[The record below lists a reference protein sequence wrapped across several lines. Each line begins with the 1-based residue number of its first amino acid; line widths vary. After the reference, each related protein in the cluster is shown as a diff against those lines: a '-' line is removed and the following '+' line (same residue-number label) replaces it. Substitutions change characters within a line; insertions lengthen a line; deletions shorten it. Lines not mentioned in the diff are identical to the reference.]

1 MKKIKILHKSFSKPI
16 SCLTAYSPS
25 IANILDGK
33 IDLILV
39 GDSIGSTLYGM
50 NNTQGVTMD
59 MMKNHGAAVNK
70 TIKKSLKVLDM
81 PYKTYDN
88 KIDAYKNAKI
98 LLNHCRPDLLKIEI
112 NKKKLVVLK
121 HLVDKNVNVISHIGV
136 TPQSYKNFNKIKV
149 LGKTNK
155 EKQSLLELAKES
167 EILGAKAVLLECVT
181 TDTAKLITE
190 NISIPTIGIGASKYC
205 DGQVLVFDDLIN
217 LSLNHKKPKF
227 VKNYFIFNLY
237 RKDYCGNFIYL
248 TTYYTNIYCNIFNSY
263 GCFMVS
269 NSSFNFRNY
278 RSYLW
283 IKIYGYIIW
292 YCIFLSSARIFC
304 RCMVRWSIL

>member
-70 TIKKSLKVLDM
+70 AIKKSLKVLDM

-98 LLNHCRPDLLKIEI
+98 FLNHCKPDLLKIEVSE
-112 NKKKLVVLK
+112 KKLSILK
-121 HLVDKNVNVISHIGV
+121 HLVDKKINVISHIGV

-155 EKQSLLELAKES
+155 EKQNLLELAKQS
-167 EILGAKAVLLECVT
+167 ETLGAKAVLLECVT

-217 LSLNHKKPKF
+217 LSTNDKKPKF
-227 VKNYFIFNLY
+227 VKNYLNLSVLIKESVKKY
-237 RKDYCGNFIYL
+237 ASDVRNKKFPNKK
-248 TTYYTNIYCNIFNSY
+248 YYYE
-263 GCFMVS
+263 
-269 NSSFNFRNY
+269 
-278 RSYLW
+278 
-283 IKIYGYIIW
+283 
-292 YCIFLSSARIFC
+292 
-304 RCMVRWSIL
+304 

>member
-98 LLNHCRPDLLKIEI
+98 LLNHCKPDLLKIEI
-112 NKKKLVVLK
+112 NEKKLFVLK
-121 HLVDKNVNVISHIGV
+121 HLVDKKVNVISHIGV
-136 TPQSYKNFNKIKV
+136 TPQSCKNFNKIKV

-155 EKQSLLELAKES
+155 EKQNLLKLAKES

-181 TDTAKLITE
+181 ANTAKLITE

-217 LSLNHKKPKF
+217 LSINDKKPKF
-227 VKNYFIFNLY
+227 VKNYFNFNKVASNIVKKYNREVKL
-237 RKDYCGNFIYL
+237 KKFPS
-248 TTYYTNIYCNIFNSY
+248 TKFTYN
-263 GCFMVS
+263 
-269 NSSFNFRNY
+269 
-278 RSYLW
+278 
-283 IKIYGYIIW
+283 
-292 YCIFLSSARIFC
+292 
-304 RCMVRWSIL
+304 

>member
-50 NNTQGVTMD
+50 DNTQGVTMD

-98 LLNHCRPDLLKIEI
+98 LLNHCKPDLLKIEI
-112 NKKKLVVLK
+112 SKKKLVVLK
-121 HLVDKNVNVISHIGV
+121 HLVDKKVNVISHIGV
-136 TPQSYKNFNKIKV
+136 TPQSFKNFNKIKV

-155 EKQSLLELAKES
+155 EKQNLLELAKES
-167 EILGAKAVLLECVT
+167 EKLGARAVLLECVT
-181 TDTAKLITE
+181 ANTAKLITE

-217 LSLNHKKPKF
+217 LSINDKKPKF
-227 VKNYFIFNLY
+227 VKNYFNFNKVASIVVKKYNREVKL
-237 RKDYCGNFIYL
+237 KKFPSAKF
-248 TTYYTNIYCNIFNSY
+248 TYN
-263 GCFMVS
+263 
-269 NSSFNFRNY
+269 
-278 RSYLW
+278 
-283 IKIYGYIIW
+283 
-292 YCIFLSSARIFC
+292 
-304 RCMVRWSIL
+304 

>member
-50 NNTQGVTMD
+50 KNTQGVTMN
-59 MMKNHGAAVNK
+59 MMKNHGAAVNR

-98 LLNHCRPDLLKIEI
+98 LLDHCRPDLLKIEI
-112 NKKKLVVLK
+112 SKKKLVVLK
-121 HLVDKNVNVISHIGV
+121 HLVDKKINVISHIGV

-155 EKQSLLELAKES
+155 EKQNLLDLARES
-167 EILGAKAVLLECVT
+167 ETIGAKAVLLECVT

-190 NISIPTIGIGASKYC
+190 NISIPTIGIGASRYC

-217 LSLNHKKPKF
+217 LGTNDKKPKF
-227 VKNYFIFNLY
+227 VKNYFNFNKITSNVVKEYNREVKL
-237 RKDYCGNFIYL
+237 RKFPSAK
-248 TTYYTNIYCNIFNSY
+248 FSY
-263 GCFMVS
+263 
-269 NSSFNFRNY
+269 N
-278 RSYLW
+278 
-283 IKIYGYIIW
+283 
-292 YCIFLSSARIFC
+292 
-304 RCMVRWSIL
+304 

>member
-39 GDSIGSTLYGM
+39 GDSLGSTLYGM
-50 NNTQGVTMD
+50 KNTQGVTMD

-98 LLNHCRPDLLKIEI
+98 LLNHCKPDLLKIEI
-112 NKKKLVVLK
+112 SEKKLVILK
-121 HLVDKNVNVISHIGV
+121 HLIDKKINVISHIGV

-155 EKQSLLELAKES
+155 EKQNLLKLAKES
-167 EILGAKAVLLECVT
+167 ETLGAKAVLLECVT
-181 TDTAKLITE
+181 ANTAKLITE

-217 LSLNHKKPKF
+217 LSINDKKPKF
-227 VKNYFIFNLY
+227 VKNYFNFNKVASNVVKKYNREVKL
-237 RKDYCGNFIYL
+237 KKFPS
-248 TTYYTNIYCNIFNSY
+248 TKFTYN
-263 GCFMVS
+263 
-269 NSSFNFRNY
+269 
-278 RSYLW
+278 
-283 IKIYGYIIW
+283 
-292 YCIFLSSARIFC
+292 
-304 RCMVRWSIL
+304 

>member
-39 GDSIGSTLYGM
+39 GDSLGSTLYGM

-98 LLNHCRPDLLKIEI
+98 LLNHCKPDLLKIEI
-112 NKKKLVVLK
+112 SKKKLVVLK
-121 HLVDKNVNVISHIGV
+121 HLVDKKVNVISHIGV

-155 EKQSLLELAKES
+155 EKQNLLKLAKES
-167 EILGAKAVLLECVT
+167 ETLGAKAVLLECVT
-181 TDTAKLITE
+181 ADTAKLITE

-217 LSLNHKKPKF
+217 LSINEKKPKF
-227 VKNYFIFNLY
+227 VKNYFNFNKVASNVVKKYNREVKL
-237 RKDYCGNFIYL
+237 KKFPS
-248 TTYYTNIYCNIFNSY
+248 TKFTYN
-263 GCFMVS
+263 
-269 NSSFNFRNY
+269 
-278 RSYLW
+278 
-283 IKIYGYIIW
+283 
-292 YCIFLSSARIFC
+292 
-304 RCMVRWSIL
+304 

>member
-39 GDSIGSTLYGM
+39 GDSLGSTLYGM

-88 KIDAYKNAKI
+88 KIDAYRNAKI
-98 LLNHCRPDLLKIEI
+98 LFNHCRPDLLMIEI
-112 NKKKLVVLK
+112 SKKKLVVLK
-121 HLVDKNVNVISHIGV
+121 HLVDKKVNVISHIGV

-149 LGKTNK
+149 LGRTNK
-155 EKQSLLELAKES
+155 EKQNLLKLAKES
-167 EILGAKAVLLECVT
+167 ETLGAKAVLLECIT
-181 TDTAKLITE
+181 ADTAKLITE
-190 NISIPTIGIGASKYC
+190 NISIPTIGIGASRYC

-217 LSLNHKKPKF
+217 LSINEKKPKF
-227 VKNYFIFNLY
+227 VKNYFNFN
-237 RKDYCGNFIYL
+237 KIVGNAVKKYNREVKLKKFPSSKF
-248 TTYYTNIYCNIFNSY
+248 TYN
-263 GCFMVS
+263 
-269 NSSFNFRNY
+269 
-278 RSYLW
+278 
-283 IKIYGYIIW
+283 
-292 YCIFLSSARIFC
+292 
-304 RCMVRWSIL
+304 

>member
-50 NNTQGVTMD
+50 KNTQGVTMD

-70 TIKKSLKVLDM
+70 AIKKSLKVLDM

-98 LLNHCRPDLLKIEI
+98 LLNHCKPDLLKIEI
-112 NKKKLVVLK
+112 SEKKLVVLK
-121 HLVDKNVNVISHIGV
+121 HLVDKKINVISHIGV

-155 EKQSLLELAKES
+155 EKQNLLELAKES
-167 EILGAKAVLLECVT
+167 ESLGAKAVLLECVT

-217 LSLNHKKPKF
+217 LSINDKKPKF
-227 VKNYFIFNLY
+227 VKNYFNFNKIASNAVKKYNREVKL
-237 RKDYCGNFIYL
+237 KKFPGTKF
-248 TTYYTNIYCNIFNSY
+248 TYN
-263 GCFMVS
+263 
-269 NSSFNFRNY
+269 
-278 RSYLW
+278 
-283 IKIYGYIIW
+283 
-292 YCIFLSSARIFC
+292 
-304 RCMVRWSIL
+304 

>member
-50 NNTQGVTMD
+50 DNTQGVTMD

-98 LLNHCRPDLLKIEI
+98 LLNHCKPDLLKIEI
-112 NKKKLVVLK
+112 SEKKLVVLK
-121 HLVDKNVNVISHIGV
+121 HLVDKKINVISHIGV

-149 LGKTNK
+149 LGRTNK
-155 EKQSLLELAKES
+155 EKQNLLKLAKES
-167 EILGAKAVLLECVT
+167 ETLGAKAVLLECVT
-181 TDTAKLITE
+181 ANTAKLITE

-205 DGQVLVFDDLIN
+205 DGQVLVIDDLIG
-217 LSLNHKKPKF
+217 LNKSKVKF
-227 VKNYFIFNLY
+227 VKKFGHVKNNISQAAS
-237 RKDYCGNFIYL
+237 NFKKEVLSKKYPSKKH
-248 TTYYTNIYCNIFNSY
+248 SY
-263 GCFMVS
+263 
-269 NSSFNFRNY
+269 N
-278 RSYLW
+278 
-283 IKIYGYIIW
+283 
-292 YCIFLSSARIFC
+292 
-304 RCMVRWSIL
+304 

>member
-39 GDSIGSTLYGM
+39 GDSLGSTLYGM
-50 NNTQGVTMD
+50 KNTQGVTMD

-70 TIKKSLKVLDM
+70 IIKKSLKVLDM

-98 LLNHCRPDLLKIEI
+98 LLNHCKPDLLKIEI
-112 NKKKLVVLK
+112 SEKKLVVLK
-121 HLVDKNVNVISHIGV
+121 HLVDKKVNVVSHIGV

-149 LGKTNK
+149 LGKTYK
-155 EKQSLLELAKES
+155 EKQNLLKLAKES

-181 TDTAKLITE
+181 ANTAKLITE

-217 LSLNHKKPKF
+217 LSINDKKPKF
-227 VKNYFIFNLY
+227 VKNYFNFNKIASNVVKKYNREVKL
-237 RKDYCGNFIYL
+237 KKFPS
-248 TTYYTNIYCNIFNSY
+248 TKFTYN
-263 GCFMVS
+263 
-269 NSSFNFRNY
+269 
-278 RSYLW
+278 
-283 IKIYGYIIW
+283 
-292 YCIFLSSARIFC
+292 
-304 RCMVRWSIL
+304 

>member
-1 MKKIKILHKSFSKPI
+1 MKKIRILDKSFSKPI

-39 GDSIGSTLYGM
+39 GDSLGSTLYGM

-59 MMKNHGAAVNK
+59 MMKNHGVAVNK
-70 TIKKSLKVLDM
+70 EIKKSLKVLDM

-98 LLNHCRPDLLKIEI
+98 LLNHCKPDLLKIEI
-112 NKKKLVVLK
+112 SNKKLVVLK
-121 HLVDKNVNVISHIGV
+121 YLVDKKINVISHIGV

-155 EKQSLLELAKES
+155 EKQNLLELAKES
-167 EILGAKAVLLECVT
+167 ETLGAKAVLLECVT

-217 LSLNHKKPKF
+217 LTKDDKKPKF
-227 VKNYFIFNLY
+227 VKNYINFN
-237 RKDYCGNFIYL
+237 KIAGNVVKKYNREVKFKKFPS
-248 TTYYTNIYCNIFNSY
+248 TKFTYN
-263 GCFMVS
+263 
-269 NSSFNFRNY
+269 
-278 RSYLW
+278 
-283 IKIYGYIIW
+283 
-292 YCIFLSSARIFC
+292 
-304 RCMVRWSIL
+304 

>member
-50 NNTQGVTMD
+50 KNTQGVTMD

-112 NKKKLVVLK
+112 SEKKLVVLK
-121 HLVDKNVNVISHIGV
+121 HLVDKKVNVISHIGV

-155 EKQSLLELAKES
+155 EKQNLLKLAKES
-167 EILGAKAVLLECVT
+167 EILGAKAILLECIT
-181 TDTAKLITE
+181 IDTAKLITE

-217 LSLNHKKPKF
+217 LSINDKKPKF
-227 VKNYFIFNLY
+227 VKNYFNFNKVASNVVKKYNREVKL
-237 RKDYCGNFIYL
+237 KKFPS
-248 TTYYTNIYCNIFNSY
+248 TKFTYN
-263 GCFMVS
+263 
-269 NSSFNFRNY
+269 
-278 RSYLW
+278 
-283 IKIYGYIIW
+283 
-292 YCIFLSSARIFC
+292 
-304 RCMVRWSIL
+304 